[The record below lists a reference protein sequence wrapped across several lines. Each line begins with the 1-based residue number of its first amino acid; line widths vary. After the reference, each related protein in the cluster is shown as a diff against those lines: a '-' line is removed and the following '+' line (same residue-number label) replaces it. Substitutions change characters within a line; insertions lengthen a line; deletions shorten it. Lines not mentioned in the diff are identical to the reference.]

1 MPKAPNQKLK
11 LLHLMQIL
19 LEQTDENHALSISD
33 IIDKLARCGITAE
46 RKSLYDDLEALRAF
60 GLDIETVKSRSVGY
74 YIASRSFEP
83 PELKLL
89 VDAVQSCKFITAK
102 KSAELIKKIESL
114 TSVHEAR
121 LLQRQVYV
129 QNRVKTMNESVYYN
143 IDTIHSAISAGCKI
157 RFQYV
162 EWTVEK
168 NSRPRRGGRF
178 YEVSPY
184 ALVWDDEFY
193 YLVAFET
200 ESASVRHYRVD
211 KMKAISVTQTARDGA
226 HHFADLDM
234 ALYARR
240 MFGMWHAEDQVVRLR
255 FANRLVGVVID
266 RFGRD
271 IPIVPDG
278 DDRFT
283 VTLTLATSPQ
293 FFAWIMGFGSEAE
306 ILSPPT
312 VRQALANQLE
322 QIAAL
327 YR

>member
-143 IDTIHSAISAGCKI
+143 IDTIHSDISAGCKI

-162 EWTVEK
+162 EWTV
-168 NSRPRRGGRF
+168 
-178 YEVSPY
+178 
-184 ALVWDDEFY
+184 
-193 YLVAFET
+193 
-200 ESASVRHYRVD
+200 
-211 KMKAISVTQTARDGA
+211 
-226 HHFADLDM
+226 
-234 ALYARR
+234 
-240 MFGMWHAEDQVVRLR
+240 
-255 FANRLVGVVID
+255 
-266 RFGRD
+266 
-271 IPIVPDG
+271 
-278 DDRFT
+278 
-283 VTLTLATSPQ
+283 
-293 FFAWIMGFGSEAE
+293 
-306 ILSPPT
+306 
-312 VRQALANQLE
+312 
-322 QIAAL
+322 
-327 YR
+327 